1 MLVQAGS
8 EIDLVDM
15 LGRTALS
22 WAAEHGSIDQFI
34 YLWQLD
40 PQLGQTD

>member
-8 EIDLVDM
+8 EIDSVDM

-22 WAAEHGSIDQFI
+22 WSAEHGGINQFI
-34 YLWQLD
+34 HLWQLD
-40 PQLGQTD
+40 PQLG